1 MPSNSLNTAQFL
13 ATKLTPKSNYKTDF
27 YSDLQRGSH
36 NASSGYTRMT
46 KLKVAS
52 CENVL
57 DWNDLMF

>member
-57 DWNDLMF
+57 D